1 MNMMQI
7 NSLFTLFSGET
18 DLNKYSPLIDSA
30 VSQVT
35 SQLREGADIS
45 DTRLDYLCAAI
56 ANYRYSQI
64 VCVKNKIAFT
74 YAGTAD
80 SKGNSQMEYDLAK
93 GLMTEFYKAASGLLS
108 DNSFVFSAIA

>member
-64 VCVKNKIAFT
+64 VW
-74 YAGTAD
+74 
-80 SKGNSQMEYDLAK
+80 SKTRLPL
-93 GLMTEFYKAASGLLS
+93 LMQALLIQR
-108 DNSFVFSAIA
+108 AIRRWNMTLQRVL

>member
-35 SQLREGADIS
+35 SQLREGADSS
-45 DTRLDYLCAAI
+45 DTRKK
-56 ANYRYSQI
+56 RE
-64 VCVKNKIAFT
+64 
-74 YAGTAD
+74 
-80 SKGNSQMEYDLAK
+80 EY
-93 GLMTEFYKAASGLLS
+93 FR
-108 DNSFVFSAIA
+108 